1 MSISGGM
8 SQYINMCNTVE
19 LFSVCL
25 SKYSEVLLELRE
37 LKKKEKRRTKKL
49 KIKKIRSKYDH

>member
-1 MSISGGM
+1 MSISGGII
-8 SQYINMCNTVE
+8 QYINTCNRVE
-19 LFSVCL
+19 LFSLCL

-49 KIKKIRSKYDH
+49 KIKKIRSKYDS